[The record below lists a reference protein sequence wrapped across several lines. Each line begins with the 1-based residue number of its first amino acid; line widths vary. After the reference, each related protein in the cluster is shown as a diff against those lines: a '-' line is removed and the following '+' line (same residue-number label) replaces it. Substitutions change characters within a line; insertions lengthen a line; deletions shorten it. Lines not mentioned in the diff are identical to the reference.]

1 MDNTDKNITLLDNF
15 IENQRRARLW
25 TIVSVAIFVLMA
37 LVILFYSRK
46 LAKTEGKLSLSEK
59 QLQVANE
66 KLTAQNKTLDSLNEI
81 LFRQSDSVITE
92 NTGLSLSLEKN
103 NELADSVKLLKDTL
117 TVLLN
122 KSLQPYL
129 NQGIAANDKVNELYQ
144 QAFPGTAKEPS
155 RVIMEQITKS
165 TEIQHQ
171 APAISIAIRY
181 SNNYEGVA
189 YDIFKRYN
197 NRYGATQSPEE
208 VKGGN
213 FNPTVKY
220 FSDVDRNMALRIANK
235 LNEEYGQKFD
245 QPFDIQLVDVKNN
258 AGNFEIWLGKYIK
271 RNFQVELQ
279 QNKLIR
285 MNRQ

>member
-15 IENQRRARLW
+15 IENQRKARLW
-25 TIVSVAIFVLMA
+25 TVVSVAIFVLMA
-37 LVILFYSRK
+37 IVILFYSRK
-46 LAKTEGKLSLSEK
+46 LAKTQGKLTLSEK
-59 QLQVANE
+59 QLQAANE
-66 KLTAQNKTLDSLNEI
+66 ELTAKNRTLDSLNEI
-81 LFRQSDSVITE
+81 LFQQSDSVITE

-103 NELADSVKLLKDTL
+103 NALADSVKLLKDTL

-155 RVIMEQITKS
+155 PVIMEQITKS

-181 SNNYEGVA
+181 IQTYQGLAN
-189 YDIFKRYN
+189 DIFKRYN
-197 NRYGATQSPEE
+197 KRYGATQSPEE

-220 FSDVDRNMALRIANK
+220 FSEVDKNMAQRIANK

-271 RNFQVELQ
+271 RNFQMELQ

-285 MNRQ
+285 MNR